1 MEEKHSGMN
10 KEKTKPL
17 EEQKNYTKKKTIN
30 KKMLIFAVLLIIAV
44 YFIYVI
50 YLLVK
55 QPTDIFTVEEG
66 KLYLEETDVGYIIRD
81 EVVVKGNNYKNGM
94 EQIKSEGEKAAKQE
108 TIFRYYSKNEENLK
122 KQIAELDVKIQE
134 TMKNQADLYPT
145 DVKLIEDQIDEQVEK
160 LNQTTDISKMTEYEK
175 QINNLINKKAKIV
188 GEKSP
193 SGSYLKQLNTQ
204 RVKLEKELNEG
215 TETIKASRSG
225 IVSYKVDGLEETLT
239 PNNFS
244 ALSKQYL
251 ESLNLKTGKLIATSD
266 ECGKIINNFEAYI
279 ATISNSTQA
288 KEAKIG
294 DKLKVRLSNNV
305 EIGAEV
311 AYTSQENEEETLL
324 VLKIDKEIE
333 ELSNYRKIS
342 FDLIWWSY
350 SGLKVPNQSIV
361 EKDDIHYVVR
371 NRAGYLSKIL
381 VKVERQNDKY
391 AIISNYTIDEL
402 KELGFSSSDISNM
415 RNISIYDE
423 ILLEP
428 DLEKV
433 K

>member
-1 MEEKHSGMN
+1 MEEKRSVMN
-10 KEKTKPL
+10 KEKTNPL
-17 EEQKNYTKKKTIN
+17 EEQKNYPKKKTIN
-30 KKMLIFAVLLIIAV
+30 KKMIAFAVLLIIAV

-81 EVVVKGNNYKNGM
+81 EVVVQGNNYKNGM
-94 EQIKSEGEKAAKQE
+94 EQIKSEGEKAANQE
-108 TIFRYYSKNEENLK
+108 IIFRYYSKNEENLK

-134 TMKNQADLYPT
+134 AMKNQAALYPT
-145 DVKLIEDQIDEQVEK
+145 DVKLIENQIDEQVEK
-160 LNQTTDISKMTEYEK
+160 LSSTTDISKMTEYEK
-175 QINNLINKKAKIV
+175 QINNLINKKAKMV
-188 GEKSP
+188 GEKSS

-204 RVKLEKELNEG
+204 RVALEKELNEG
-215 TETIKASRSG
+215 TETIKAPRSG

-305 EIGAEV
+305 EIGAEIV
-311 AYTSQENEEETLL
+311 YTSQENEEETLL

-361 EKDDIHYVVR
+361 EKDGLHYVVR

-381 VKVERQNDKY
+381 VKVEKQNDKY

-402 KELGFSSSDISNM
+402 KELGYSSSQISGM
-415 RNISIYDE
+415 KNISIYDE